1 MCDTVHLE
9 DNMAEKTNVSL
20 VFDTSDLPETMRNP
34 QTQALIENMSKRA
47 SYSRNPAYQGDPRF
61 RFFTEFEPGIY
72 SARPEDSKYRGLSRL
87 FDEWWGSLDDS
98 SRKEFD
104 RRLNVKESYPDFW
117 NGMFDILNGEIAPD
131 DFERFRLLDWYD
143 SIWNEKNERPR
154 RMVPSE
160 RKKYNKEHG
169 IWFEY

>member
-72 SARPEDSKYRGLSRL
+72 SARPEDSKYCGLSRL

-98 SRKEFD
+98 GFLTGTTQSGTRKTSVPGEWSRPNA
-104 RRLNVKESYPDFW
+104 RSTTRNTAS
-117 NGMFDILNGEIAPD
+117 GSSISG
-131 DFERFRLLDWYD
+131 LL
-143 SIWNEKNERPR
+143 
-154 RMVPSE
+154 
-160 RKKYNKEHG
+160 
-169 IWFEY
+169 

>member
-1 MCDTVHLE
+1 
-9 DNMAEKTNVSL
+9 MAMPPNVQL
-20 VFDTSDLPETMRNP
+20 QIDTSDFPANFRTSEINGLLDSLKIRAAIAHNP
-34 QTQALIENMSKRA
+34 DFREAPL
-47 SYSRNPAYQGDPRF
+47 F
-61 RFFTEFEPGIY
+61 RFFANMEPGIY

-117 NGMFDILNGEIAPD
+117 NGMYDILNGEIAPD